1 MTKLI
6 ATLAL
11 FGLALAGF
19 SQEALPTV
27 NVSAKGT
34 DVRSVLHDLFG
45 QAKKNYVLEP
55 GIRYVLY
62 LSLTDVEFEEALQ
75 LVCKNAGLKYDLQ
88 NGIYFVSTKQAIS
101 KSDKTE
107 AKATPAKPKGKLP
120 ESVLSR
126 TVDTRFDKVEIR
138 KLFADISKQSG
149 VTIEIDKS
157 VPNYKLDAYL
167 IKTSL
172 KFALT
177 SICEAARLKFTFTDN
192 LSILLTPK
200 KDGEDSRVAIR
211 QN

>member
-75 LVCKNAGLKYDLQ
+75 LVCKNASLKYELQ
-88 NGIYFVSTKQAIS
+88 NGIYFVSTKLATS
-101 KSDKTE
+101 KSKTDT
-107 AKATPAKPKGKLP
+107 KAAPAKPKGKLP

-126 TVDTRFDKVEIR
+126 TVDTKFDKVEIR
-138 KLFADISKQSG
+138 KLFAEISKQSG

-177 SICEAARLKFTFTDN
+177 SICDAARLKFTFTDN

-200 KDGEDSRVAIR
+200 KDGEDSRVAIQ